1 MRVGRRKLYQ
11 SYLNR
16 KEGIERGCARIGSSF
31 ERTTQVSRFRFAS
44 VLDCNCQAPVNMCQF
59 ADDTYNRLTRR
70 VLKKLLKY
78 LKNNPKIA
86 VKNIILW
93 THLFRWDFVVIV
105 FVWTVFTREW
115 RHRKCDV
122 TCCVAE
128 SRIIGTTSD
137 VITGACALR
146 VRLTGKGGR
155 AHGRGGGW
163 GLGRRWNS
171 QKQCT
176 LRHC

>member
-16 KEGIERGCARIGSSF
+16 KEGIERGCARSGSSF

-59 ADDTYNRLTRR
+59 CRWHVQSTDTSC
-70 VLKKLLKY
+70 LKKLLKY
-78 LKNNPKIA
+78 LKNNPKVA
-86 VKNIILW
+86 VKKIICERIFFDEIS
-93 THLFRWDFVVIV
+93 LFLFL
-105 FVWTVFTREW
+105 FKLSS
-115 RHRKCDV
+115 H
-122 TCCVAE
+122 A
-128 SRIIGTTSD
+128 SD
-137 VITGACALR
+137 VIANAMWRVASLSHELSAPHLTSSQVPALSGCVSRAR
-146 VRLTGKGGR
+146 VGGR
-155 AHGRGGGW
+155 TDEGG
-163 GLGRRWNS
+163 GLGRRWNR